1 MKDVKIQSIIYRLR
15 TYTAKLDE
23 RAQKSKRN
31 NILTFGKEDLMSSMN
46 QFHPIYGVILKPCG
60 LLRGEGGFMKSPRKS
75 TRGEGG
81 LLVLS
86 TWTKYTKFFRC
97 IFSILKI
104 LFIFFKVN
112 HFLLL

>member
-46 QFHPIYGVILKPCG
+46 QFHPIYAVILKPCG
-60 LLRGEGGFMKSPRKS
+60 PLRGEGGFMKSPLKS
-75 TRGEGG
+75 TRGEEGYWCCPRG
-81 LLVLS
+81 PNILS
-86 TWTKYTKFFRC
+86 VF
-97 IFSILKI
+97 
-104 LFIFFKVN
+104 
-112 HFLLL
+112 